1 MAMRTAQSP
10 RKLYKRSVKN
20 GGPLVLMV
28 AGAYYA
34 PRRGEKS
41 AFDPEVEVTHASL
54 KPSGGKQRIEVT
66 QAPQGDKPEV
76 KETWVEREL
85 TFKKRE
91 PKAPGLLDAT
101 VPQPEHSIEVAELA
115 ST

>member
-34 PRRGEKS
+34 PRKGEKS
-41 AFDPEVEVTHASL
+41 AFDPEVEVTHVFL
-54 KPSGGKQRIEVT
+54 KPSGGKRRIEVT
-66 QAPQGDKPEV
+66 QVAEGKAPVVES
-76 KETWVEREL
+76 WIEREL

-91 PKAPGLLDAT
+91 PKAPGLLDAAPADSAS
-101 VPQPEHSIEVAELA
+101 VPATEG
-115 ST
+115 